1 MSYFHKRASLL
12 RQAFGSFIAEKDGIN
27 VSIKCPKCG
36 KPGSQKKKL
45 VVKIDDGKFH
55 CWVCGLKGSNARYLF
70 AKYRPEFLSEAEKIF
85 GKSTKSRL
93 SFDDHELNAEEPKID
108 LVSDLKGFVFLGD
121 VKKNSDP
128 DLKDVV
134 RYAKR
139 RGISNANM
147 WKYRLGACTSGQ
159 MRRRLIIPSFDVD
172 GDLNYYCAREIDGSS
187 RMKYINAPIPKK
199 EIVFNEIM
207 IDWKKPVTLVEGPLD
222 AVLGGQNVICLLG
235 SHLAHDSKVF
245 RRIVENRI
253 PVYMSLDYDAKE
265 KSEKISKM
273 LHSFDIDVFEINLPE
288 DKDVADIGQKKL
300 SELRKSATRWSQEK
314 RLLRMIASIKTGSI
328 L

>member
-1 MSYFHKRASLL
+1 MSYFSKRASLI
-12 RQAFGSFIAEKDGIN
+12 RQAFGSFIAEKDGVN

-45 VVKIDDGKFH
+45 VIKVDDGKFH
-55 CWVCGLKGSNARYLF
+55 CWVCGLKGSSVRYLF
-70 AKYRPEFLSEAEKIF
+70 AKFRPEFLSKAEEVF
-85 GKSTKSRL
+85 GKSSRSRPL
-93 SFDDHELNAEEPKID
+93 EAIEEESGEEDKID
-108 LVSDLKGFVFLGD
+108 LASDLKGFVFLGD

-134 RYAKR
+134 RYARR
-139 RGISNANM
+139 RGITKTDM
-147 WKYRLGACTSGQ
+147 WRYRLGACTTGQ
-159 MRRRLIIPSFDVD
+159 MRRRLIIPSFDAL
-172 GDLNYYCAREIDGSS
+172 GEINYYSAREIDGTS

-199 EIVFNEIM
+199 EIIFNELM

-235 SHLAHDSKVF
+235 SHLSSESRVF
-245 RRIVENRI
+245 KKIVEKRV
-253 PVYMSLDYDAKE
+253 PVYMSLDYDAKD

-273 LHSFDIDVFEINLPE
+273 LNSFDIDVFEVNLPE

-300 SELRKSATRWSQEK
+300 SELRKTATRWSQEK